1 MIHSGCNGGVHRY
14 QDDHK
19 STSRVS
25 EHPRRVSEQPV
36 APIGLQEPVAQAEVR
51 VATEVLAA
59 EASPQQTVEAPAA
72 EEALAAGEALA
83 VAAEEALV
91 VAAEEPVALQEEL
104 PPAAAQAEA
113 EGEMAAAEEEEA
125 AAPPPLAVANRPR
138 RATAW
143 PGPPPRGH

>member
-1 MIHSGCNGGVHRY
+1 MELPPLKRSHH
-14 QDDHK
+14 
-19 STSRVS
+19 
-25 EHPRRVSEQPV
+25 
-36 APIGLQEPVAQAEVR
+36 
-51 VATEVLAA
+51 
-59 EASPQQTVEAPAA
+59 APAA
-72 EEALAAGEALA
+72 EEALVAGEALA